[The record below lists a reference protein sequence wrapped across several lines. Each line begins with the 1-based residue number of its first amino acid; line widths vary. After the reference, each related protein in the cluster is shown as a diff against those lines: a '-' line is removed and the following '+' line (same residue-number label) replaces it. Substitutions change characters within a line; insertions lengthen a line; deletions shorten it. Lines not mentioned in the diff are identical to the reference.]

1 MRGARAREVRE
12 SQFIGQGKFIRQKH
26 VPGHSPERLQQ
37 RASFRRR
44 TWSPRVGGVAEDADE
59 AVLRQRAAGPAL
71 RLDGAKPKARGIV
84 ELVGGIAEGH
94 EHANVKQVH
103 RSERQFLAEAVHH
116 LPRDLPRTP
125 APGPAEDREPVPA
138 SLGHRGFR
146 GPQHS
151 GGGIP
156 GDLARDV
163 PQSLDHQLP
172 QGGVTLG
179 RQHLDAAEQRVGKLD
194 GGLHPYINM
203 GVRADVKG
211 MAGGETKSGA
221 ELPDLGLQRG
231 DIQSPG
237 GASASV
243 RLNGVLHRA

>member
-1 MRGARAREVRE
+1 
-12 SQFIGQGKFIRQKH
+12 
-26 VPGHSPERLQQ
+26 
-37 RASFRRR
+37 
-44 TWSPRVGGVAEDADE
+44 VAKDADE
-59 AVLRQRAAGPAL
+59 AILRQRATSPAL

-94 EHANVKQVH
+94 EHANVEQVH

-125 APGPAEDREPVPA
+125 TPGPAEDREPVPA

-179 RQHLDAAEQRVGKLD
+179 GEHLDAAEQRVGKLD

-211 MAGGETKSGA
+211 MAGGEPQTHFSSRERQSRGKAARPLEPVDLLRGGGETKSGA

-231 DIQSPG
+231 E
-237 GASASV
+237 V
-243 RLNGVLHRA
+243 